1 MSTENTW
8 TPAQSFAIGTV
19 KIGGDAVKV
28 EEPKEEEDKKDGDKS
43 ESNGKDSEPK
53 ASQTSTAQGD
63 KSFFSNGEDEEKK
76 KTFIA
81 CEQKE

>member
-28 EEPKEEEDKKDGDKS
+28 EETKKEEEDKKDGDKS
-43 ESNGKDSEPK
+43 K
-53 ASQTSTAQGD
+53 
-63 KSFFSNGEDEEKK
+63 SNGEDSDPK
-76 KTFIA
+76 A
-81 CEQKE
+81 S